1 MNNKFE
7 NNSIFSKSGQKLF
20 ELDIYLPEDEN
31 NDKDAV
37 FKGRQ
42 NLCIN
47 DGRNYFFKRQSLYL
61 L

>member
-42 NLCIN
+42 NLCTNSGPKII
-47 DGRNYFFKRQSLYL
+47 F
-61 L
+61 